1 MSLLLKVVGFLDA
14 SDNNNNNNNNSFDL
28 TLSRG
33 FGFGRTFVVRSM
45 LCYGY
50 VGSMTFH

>member
-14 SDNNNNNNNNSFDL
+14 SDINNNSFDL